1 MAENSLINEMVEQIC
16 LSVALKG
23 SNRDPSNR
31 LALTILDNS
40 VEIILKFYA
49 GSHGL
54 LQENEINS
62 REAFVFILD
71 KIKDQNKIVNYEE
84 TDIIRYH
91 HILNEFR
98 DKDNLTIK
106 DSVIDEYVILAK
118 ILLAKL
124 YDYRASKIEWEKMV
138 DDVRGHS
145 WF

>member
-49 GSHGL
+49 GAHGL
-54 LQENEINS
+54 LKDSEINS
-62 REAFVFILD
+62 QEAFVFILD
-71 KIKDQNKIVNYEE
+71 KIKDQNKIVSYEE
-84 TDIIRYH
+84 KDIIRYH
-91 HILNEFR
+91 HILDEFR
-98 DKDNLTIK
+98 NKDNFTIK
-106 DSVIDEYVILAK
+106 DSIIDEYVILVK

-124 YDYRASKIEWEKMV
+124 YDYRASKLEWEKMI
-138 DDVRGHS
+138 DGVRRHS
-145 WF
+145 

>member
-1 MAENSLINEMVEQIC
+1 MAENLPINEMVEQIC

-23 SNRDPSNR
+23 SNRDLSNR

-54 LQENEINS
+54 LKENEINS
-62 REAFVFILD
+62 QEAFVFILD

-84 TDIIRYH
+84 KDIIRYH
-91 HILNEFR
+91 QMLDEFR
-98 DKDNLTIK
+98 SKDNITIK
-106 DSVIDEYVILAK
+106 DSIIDEYVILAK

-124 YDYRASKIEWEKMV
+124 YDYRASKLEWEKMV
-138 DDVRGHS
+138 EEVRRHS
-145 WF
+145 

>member
-1 MAENSLINEMVEQIC
+1 VAKNSLINEMVEQIC

-54 LQENEINS
+54 LKDNEINS
-62 REAFVFILD
+62 QETFVFILD
-71 KIKDQNKIVNYEE
+71 KIKEQNKIVNYEE
-84 TDIIRYH
+84 NDIIRYH
-91 HILNEFR
+91 HILDEFR
-98 DKDNLTIK
+98 SKDNFTIK
-106 DSVIDEYVILAK
+106 DSIIDEYVILAK

-124 YDYRASKIEWEKMV
+124 YDYRASKLEWEKMV
-138 DDVRGHS
+138 EEVRRHS
-145 WF
+145 

>member
-16 LSVALKG
+16 LSVTLKG

-49 GSHGL
+49 DSHGL
-54 LQENEINS
+54 LQDKEINS
-62 REAFVFILD
+62 QEAFVFILD

-84 TDIIRYH
+84 KDIIRYH

-98 DKDNLTIK
+98 NKDNFTIK

-124 YDYRASKIEWEKMV
+124 YDYRASKIEWDKMV
-138 DDVRGHS
+138 DDARRHS
-145 WF
+145 

>member
-40 VEIILKFYA
+40 VEIILIFYA
-49 GSHGL
+49 VSHGL
-54 LQENEINS
+54 LNENEINS
-62 REAFVFILD
+62 QEAFVFILD

-84 TDIIRYH
+84 KDIIRCH
-91 HILNEFR
+91 HILDEFHN
-98 DKDNLTIK
+98 KDNFTIK

-124 YDYRASKIEWEKMV
+124 YDYRANKIEWEKMV
-138 DDVRGHS
+138 DDARRHS
-145 WF
+145 